1 MEDKIKARK
10 TDELQTQFIKLT
22 DEFIAAL
29 DTGTPFS
36 QLQSL
41 RDKIRLLSKVL
52 DARKLSGH

>member
-41 RDKIRLLSKVL
+41 RDKIKLLSKAL
-52 DARKLSGH
+52 DARKLLGH